1 MQRVIQFCSLL
12 WRVRVQMEYNYDDDE
27 KPDPSVYMDIDRQIK
42 ANKAHGRFERQS
54 AFAGQEMKVGVQR
67 QLWAAG

>member
-1 MQRVIQFCSLL
+1 
-12 WRVRVQMEYNYDDDE
+12 MEYNYDDDE

-54 AFAGQEMKVGVQR
+54 AFAGQEMKVGVRR

>member
-1 MQRVIQFCSLL
+1 V
-12 WRVRVQMEYNYDDDE
+12 EYNYDEDE

-54 AFAGQEMKVGVQR
+54 AFAGQEMKVPRSGWKKLDLITIYGPVT
-67 QLWAAG
+67 LDSTP